1 MVFFLHGY
9 NSIKI
14 FSYCSVSQQDKPE
27 QTLIYMFVGISSDP
41 PVSGHSDGIRNAS
54 DLQWGVGGGPQQ
66 KRVVQTKMSVVLLVR
81 NPIPKDQLTVKC
93 FRNFFQ
99 IK

>member
-1 MVFFLHGY
+1 MVFVLHGY

-27 QTLIYMFVGISSDP
+27 QTLIYVFIGISSDP

-54 DLQWGVGGGPQQ
+54 DLQWGVGGGGGGWGGEGIACE
-66 KRVVQTKMSVVLLVR
+66 K
-81 NPIPKDQLTVKC
+81 
-93 FRNFFQ
+93 
-99 IK
+99 